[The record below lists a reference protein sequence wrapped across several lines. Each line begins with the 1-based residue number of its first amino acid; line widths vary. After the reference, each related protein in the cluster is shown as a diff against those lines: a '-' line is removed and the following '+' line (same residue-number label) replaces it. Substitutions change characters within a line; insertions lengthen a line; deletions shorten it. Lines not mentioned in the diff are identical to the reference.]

1 MRHQAR
7 DRSHTRERQ
16 LRHNQTFT
24 EQRLWSA
31 LRRSRYFRFRRQH
44 RIGRY
49 IVDFYCSEVR
59 LVIEVDG
66 GVHEMQRAYDQ
77 RRDARLRRLGNHVL
91 RFRNEEVLV
100 AIAVVVNA
108 IEDACTFLL

>member
-7 DRSHTRERQ
+7 DLSHTRERK
-16 LRHNQTFT
+16 LRRNQTRS

-31 LRRSRYFRFRRQH
+31 LRRSRYFHFRRQH

-49 IVDFYCSEVR
+49 IVDFYCAEVR

-66 GVHEMQRAYDQ
+66 GVHEMQRDWDQ
-77 RRDARLRRLGNHVL
+77 RRDTHLRSLGNHVL
-91 RFRNEEVLV
+91 RFRNEEVLEG
-100 AIAVVVNA
+100 ISVVVWA
-108 IEDACTFLL
+108 IEDACAFLL